1 LIVTKHDGMS
11 ENVIINDIS
20 AGNNNKAYAE
30 WINWNSAFAGV
41 PELAT
46 IQANRYLYDLLYFRV
61 CPISFTEIFSEHF

>member
-46 IQANRYLYDLLYFRV
+46 IQANRYL
-61 CPISFTEIFSEHF
+61 